1 MLRCGVVGVAT
12 LAEPRDMFVEAAI
25 GRLGARPVSGDIVV
39 VALDE
44 RSLASAGG
52 GDYSPTHHAAIINAV
67 NKAGAKRLFIDFDYH
82 RRENDRDFGALTD
95 AVKHWGDRIVLAV
108 ATRGVP
114 GSQADES
121 FFPSSKFGT
130 AAKRASIAWES
141 EYWQAWNLQIGR
153 AHV

>member
-95 AVKHWGDRIVLAV
+95 AVKQWGDRIVWAV
-108 ATRGVP
+108 AMGGVP
-114 GSQADES
+114 GCQDDDS
-121 FFPSSKFGT
+121 FFPSRTWVEGRVGQGGGGT
-130 AAKRASIAWES
+130 
-141 EYWQAWNLQIGR
+141 GR
-153 AHV
+153 ARG